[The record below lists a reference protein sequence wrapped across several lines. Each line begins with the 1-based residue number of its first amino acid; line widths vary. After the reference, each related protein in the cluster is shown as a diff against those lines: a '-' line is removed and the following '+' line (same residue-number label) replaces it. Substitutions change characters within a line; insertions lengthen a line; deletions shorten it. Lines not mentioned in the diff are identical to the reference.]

1 MSTLRYTCAGV
12 KGSVDNSPMRIVRG
26 ILDRLVLLAAV
37 LIAACVPSFIAQY
50 RQRLGGRLDQV
61 SADLAPFQAIANH
74 DFRGSLTR
82 LIDYHLASPDAT
94 FHREGTALQSM
105 VDAAARLR
113 EALQALNTD
122 LVHQCLYLLGHPDY
136 DLLRST
142 WSAYQPGFTLTLQ
155 GAAFALVLGLIVW
168 LIFLGF
174 WHGTAAIA
182 RVSGRA
188 VQPRVSRRGPEPHID
203 SR

>member
-1 MSTLRYTCAGV
+1 MILASFPHSL
-12 KGSVDNSPMRIVRG
+12 DNSRMHIVRG

-37 LIAACVPSFIAQY
+37 LSAACIPSFITQY

-61 SADLAPFQAIANH
+61 RSDLAPFQAIANH
-74 DFRGSLTR
+74 DFGGSLAK
-82 LIDYHLASPDAT
+82 LIDYHLASQDAT

-113 EALQALNTD
+113 GALQALNAD
-122 LVHQCLYLLGHPDY
+122 LVHQCLYLLRHPNY

-142 WSAYQPGFTLTLQ
+142 WSAYQPGFTLTVQ
-155 GAAFALVLGLIVW
+155 GVLFALVLGAILW
-168 LIFLGF
+168 LLFLGC
-174 WHGTAAIA
+174 WHGTVVVA
-182 RVSGRA
+182 RVSSRA
-188 VQPRVSRRGPEPHID
+188 ARRDKNRQGPEPRVG